1 MERMNNSSI
10 PKPVSLEELEREST
24 LYWMNAKKMVNEDK
38 RRMNFRDF
46 YFLIDLY
53 NDRSKKI
60 AIKKSA
66 QSGVS
71 TWAIFRS
78 LHDSRYRG
86 INQMHLLPSDSDV
99 QKFVPSKTNQII
111 NENACLKNKMSKE
124 DRDSIGQKKMGKGFL
139 FYKGTNSK
147 TAGIMLSSDR
157 NIYDE
162 YDKANFDNLKDFES
176 RLEGAYSLGEEW
188 WISTPT
194 LPMFAIDAKY
204 EESDQKNMRWN
215 CHHCGHRQHFMWP
228 ESVNFDD
235 QCYQCQECGGEI
247 DNTVFP
253 EMQEAWDIRWEA
265 KYPDREIS
273 GYQINQMMVPWKTA
287 RDLIKEYRDAEKE
300 GQLDNFFNFNLGLA
314 YLSTDTKVS
323 AGLIYKNLTSQEFV
337 ELDSIMGVDVQGTEL
352 YVIIGNKEAIYG
364 ITKCVDEFDETTGKL
379 IRNKWDRLAELM
391 EVYRVRICVIDATFK
406 PNDVKAFAERFPYKV
421 YMNWYHPDPK
431 REKIYRFGD
440 DRKFTDKKI
449 EFDEEIKVYT
459 DRERS
464 IDSML
469 TKLDAGTP
477 KIAYAKHDKE
487 LQVLIKHCE
496 TMYARIIENKDGTKR
511 REWANTGKNDYF
523 HAMVYYTAGVHRA
536 GLFDNT

>member
-1 MERMNNSSI
+1 MGNNEERAI
-10 PKPVSLEELEREST
+10 DLDALERVST
-24 LYWMNAKKMVNEDK
+24 LYWMNKQKLVNEDK

-53 NDRSKKI
+53 NDTSKKI

-78 LHDSRYRG
+78 LHDARYRG

-111 NENACLKNKMSKE
+111 NENPCLKSKMSKE
-124 DRDSIGQKKMGKGFL
+124 DRDSVGQKKMGKGFL

-162 YDKANFDNLKDFES
+162 YDKANFGNLKDFES

-194 LPMFAIDAKY
+194 LPMFGIDAKY

-215 CHHCGHRQHFMWP
+215 CPHCGKRQHFTWP
-228 ESVNFDD
+228 DSVNFQDEVYM
-235 QCYQCQECGGEI
+235 CKECAGAI
-247 DNTVFP
+247 DNTIFP
-253 EMQEAWDIRWEA
+253 EMLEAWDIRWEA
-265 KYPDREIS
+265 KYPENEIS

-287 RDLIKEYRDAEKE
+287 KELIKEHNDAQKE
-300 GQLDNFFNFNLGLA
+300 GELDNFYNFNLGEP

-323 AGLIYKNLTSQEFV
+323 AGLIYKNLTTKEYV
-337 ELDSIMGVDVQGTEL
+337 ETDSIMGVDVQLNEL
-352 YVIIGNKEAIYG
+352 YVTIGNKEAIYG
-364 ITKCVDEFDETTGKL
+364 IEKCVDEWSTDGKTL
-379 IRNKWDRLAELM
+379 IKDKWDRLAELM
-391 EVYRVRICVIDATFK
+391 NVYDVRYCVIDATFK
-406 PNDVKAFAERFPYKV
+406 PNDVRAFAERFPHRV
-421 YMNWYHPDPK
+421 YMNWYYPDPK
-431 REKIYRFGD
+431 KSKIFRFGD
-440 DRKFTDKKI
+440 DRKFTDKPQT
-449 EFDEEIKVYT
+449 FDEEVKVYT
-459 DRERS
+459 DRERA
-464 IDSML
+464 IDRL
-469 TKLDAGTP
+469 ITNLDKGAP
-477 KIAYAKHDKE
+477 RFAYAQHDPSLQE
-487 LQVLIKHCE
+487 LVKHCE
-496 TMYARIIENKDGTKR
+496 TMYARTVGNKDGTQK

-523 HAMVYYTAGVHRA
+523 HAMVYYSVALYRA
-536 GLFDNT
+536 DLFDNN